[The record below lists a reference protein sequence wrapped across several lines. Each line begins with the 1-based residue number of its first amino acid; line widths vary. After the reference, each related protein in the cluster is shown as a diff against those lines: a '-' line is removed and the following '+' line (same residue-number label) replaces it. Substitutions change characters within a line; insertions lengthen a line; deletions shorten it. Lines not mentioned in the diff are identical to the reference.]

1 MQKFEVSCLYTSRT
15 CPFVA
20 HKNKSVDIKT
30 PSVIIHPRYTTIKD
44 INDCYKSLRSG
55 PWETEC

>member
-1 MQKFEVSCLYTSRT
+1 MNKIEVSYIYPSIR
-15 CPFVA
+15 CPFDV

-44 INDCYKSLRSG
+44 INDYYKSLNNG
-55 PWETEC
+55 KGVI

>member
-1 MQKFEVSCLYTSRT
+1 MQKVEVSYLYTSRT

-30 PSVIIHPRYTTIKD
+30 PSVIIRPRYTTIKD
-44 INDCYKSLRSG
+44 INDYYKSLRSG
-55 PWETEC
+55 QWMTE